1 MLEDRVILK
10 ENRAFVVSELNGDI
24 SFDNELGLGLYRA
37 DTRFLSGHELRVNGR
52 RPVLLNRSID
62 RAYVATFQLVNPKL
76 ETAGGNHIAAQTL
89 SIRRTRFMHKGLHER
104 IGIQNCGRETAD
116 LEVELRF
123 AADFEDIF
131 QVRGYR
137 SLPMLGTA
145 EPPQDTETGLTFRYQ
160 GLDGVRRETEVV
172 FDPLPNV
179 HAGRATLPLRL
190 QPQETFVMLVDI
202 LPLIGDD
209 EPEPLFDFDAALR
222 SLEQKYV
229 SWNEDC
235 ATWSTDNE
243 LLNTGLVWRS
253 QEDLRILC
261 DELPSGLFPTA
272 GVPWYAA
279 PFGRDALITS
289 LQCLGL
295 NPELATGTLR
305 YLAEN
310 QGRRVDPYRAEEPG
324 KILHEQR
331 FGELANLR
339 QIPHTPY
346 YGTVDATPLFL
357 VLLNEVVT
365 WSGDLE
371 LFRELLPNVMAALE
385 WIDSHADLDG
395 DGLLEYQVES
405 VGGLRNQGW
414 KDSSDSLLHED
425 GQPAPLPAALIE
437 VQGYVFDAKMGVAR
451 IFRHL
456 GNGDLA
462 DRLEREA
469 LELRRRVNELFWMS
483 EPRFYAQALDRDKR
497 QVRSVSSNAG
507 HTLWSRLPDGRR
519 AAHIA
524 RRLVAEDL
532 FSGWGVRTLSSRSPG
547 YNPMSYHN
555 GSVWPHDNSI
565 IAEGLRRM
573 GFRKEAEL
581 VARSVLEASLRFGDS
596 RIPELFCGFQ
606 RDLRF
611 GSPPGEYLVSCSPQA
626 WGAGALF
633 HLLRILAGV
642 EADSLRGV
650 LKVDPLPTTLYQR
663 LRIEGLKVGEHEVDV
678 TIEGCDSSPRVKVD
692 RRPRGIRLELPA

>member
-1 MLEDRVILK
+1 VLEDRVILK

-24 SFDNELGLGLYRA
+24 GFENDLGLGLYRS
-37 DTRFLSGHELRVNGR
+37 DTRFLSGYELRVNGR

-62 RAYVATFQLVNPKL
+62 RAYVATFQLINPKV
-76 ETAGGNHIAAQTL
+76 EANGGAHLMPQTL

-104 IGIQNCGRETAD
+104 IGIQNCGRAPA
-116 LEVELRF
+116 EVELELRF

-131 QVRGYR
+131 QVRGYK

-145 EPPQDTETGLTFRYQ
+145 GPPRQTETGLAFPYQ

-172 FDPLPNV
+172 FDPVPRLQ
-179 HAGRATLPLRL
+179 AARAYLPLRL
-190 QPQETFVMLVDI
+190 GPQETFVMLVDI

-209 EPEPLFDFDAALR
+209 EPEPLFDFDAALQ
-222 SLEQKYV
+222 SLEKKYAA
-229 SWNEDC
+229 WNSDC
-235 ATWSTDNE
+235 AAWRTDNE
-243 LLNTGLVWRS
+243 LLDTGLVWRS

-261 DELPSGLFPTA
+261 DELPTGLFPTA
-272 GVPWYAA
+272 GVPWYAC

-289 LQCLGL
+289 LQTLGL

-305 YLAEN
+305 YLAQF
-310 QGRRVDPYRAEEPG
+310 QGQRVDPYRAEEPG

-357 VLLNEVVT
+357 VLLNEAVT
-365 WSGDLE
+365 WGGDLE
-371 LFRELLPNVMAALE
+371 LFRELLPNTMAALE
-385 WIDSHADLDG
+385 WIDRYADVDG
-395 DGLLEYQVES
+395 DGLLEYHVES

-414 KDSSDSLLHED
+414 KDSADSLLHDD
-425 GQPAPLPAALIE
+425 GEPAPLPAALIE
-437 VQGYVFDAKMGVAR
+437 VQGYVYDAKVGLAR
-451 IFRHL
+451 IFREL
-456 GNGDLA
+456 GNTGLA

-469 LELRRRVNELFWMS
+469 QQLRSKVNHLFWMG
-483 EPRFYAQALDRDKR
+483 EQRFYAQALDREKR
-497 QVRSVSSNAG
+497 QVRSISSNAG
-507 HTLWSRLPDGRR
+507 HALWSRLPDARR
-519 AAHIA
+519 AAQVAH
-524 RRLVAEDL
+524 RLVGEDL

-573 GFRKEAEL
+573 GFRREAEL
-581 VARSVLEASLRFGDS
+581 VARSVLEATLRFGDS
-596 RIPELFCGFQ
+596 RIPELFCGFT
-606 RDLRF
+606 RDRRF

-633 HLLRILAGV
+633 HLLRVLAGI

-650 LKVDPLPTTLYQR
+650 IKVDPLPTSLYQR
-663 LRIEGLKVGEHEVDV
+663 LRIEGLKVGEHELDI
-678 TIEGCDSSPRVKVD
+678 TIDGCDSAPRVKVD

>member
-24 SFDNELGLGLYRA
+24 SFDNDLGLGLYRS
-37 DTRFLSGHELRVNGR
+37 DTRFLSGYELRVNGR
-52 RPVLLNRSID
+52 RPILLNRSVD
-62 RAYVATFQLVNPKL
+62 RAYVATFQLINPKL
-76 ETAGGNHIAAQTL
+76 DANGGAHTMPQTL

-104 IGIQNCGRETAD
+104 IGIQNCGRDATD
-116 LEVELRF
+116 LELELRF

-131 QVRGYR
+131 QVRGYKR
-137 SLPMLGTA
+137 LPMLGA
-145 EPPQDTETGLTFRYQ
+145 IGPAIDTETGLKFPYE
-160 GLDGVRRETEVV
+160 GLDGIRRETEVV
-172 FDPLPNV
+172 FDPVPRLQ
-179 HAGRATLPLRL
+179 AGRANLPLRL
-190 QPQETFVMLVDI
+190 EPQETFVMLVDI

-222 SLEQKYV
+222 SLEKKYV
-229 SWNEDC
+229 GWNADC
-235 ATWSTDNE
+235 AGWQSDNE
-243 LLNTGLVWRS
+243 LLNTGLIWRS

-261 DELPSGLFPTA
+261 DELPTGLFPTA

-289 LQCLGL
+289 LQCLAL

-305 YLAEN
+305 YLAAH

-339 QIPHTPY
+339 MIPHTPY

-357 VLLNEVVT
+357 VLLNEEVT

-371 LFRELLPNVMAALE
+371 LFRELLPHTMAALE
-385 WIDSHADLDG
+385 WIDRYADVDG
-395 DGLLEYQVES
+395 DGLVEYHVES

-414 KDSSDSLLHED
+414 KDSYDSLLHDD
-425 GQPAPLPAALIE
+425 GEPAPLPAALIE
-437 VQGYVFDAKMGVAR
+437 VQGYVYDAKSGLAR
-451 IFRHL
+451 IFRRL
-456 GNGDLA
+456 GNEDLA
-462 DRLEREA
+462 ERLEREA
-469 LELRRRVNELFWMS
+469 AALRRKVNQLFWMP
-483 EPRFYAQALDRDKR
+483 EQRFYAQALDRDKR
-497 QVRSVSSNAG
+497 QVTSVSSNAG
-507 HTLWSRLPDGRR
+507 HTLWSRLPDARR
-519 AAHIA
+519 AAHVA
-524 RRLVAEDL
+524 RRLVGDDV
-532 FSGWGVRTLSSRSPG
+532 FSGWGVRTLSSHSPG

-555 GSVWPHDNSI
+555 GSIWPHDNSI

-573 GFRKEAEL
+573 GFRREAEL
-581 VARSVLEASLRFGDS
+581 VARSVLEACLRFGDS
-596 RIPELFCGFQ
+596 RVPELFCGFA
-606 RDLRF
+606 RDRRF

-633 HLLRILAGV
+633 HLLRVLTGI
-642 EADSLRGV
+642 EADCLRGV
-650 LKVDPLPTTLYQR
+650 VRIDPLPTPLYQR
-663 LRIEGLKVGEHEVDV
+663 LRVEGLKLGEHELDI
-678 TIEGCDSSPRVKVD
+678 TIDSCDSSPRVRVD